1 MTIHLRPFNP
11 GTDIPRL
18 AELINAAAPQPL
30 PQETVRALLTTPIPG
45 RIHLRTVAVDGA
57 SRIIGS
63 GEVGHD
69 PWMLPGRFWID
80 IVVAPAARGRGVGAM
95 LGDDLVAFAWELGAT
110 TLVAPVRPHIP
121 ASRRFLEH
129 RGFVVRGGLA
139 TLDLAAYL
147 RERDR
152 ECEGPDPAL
161 DVELGITLLPSQAEL
176 DALAAQ
182 HGLFELTLSP
192 KELAHLVAAG
202 HRCADAQQCWCGC
215 AAS

>member
-11 GTDIPRL
+11 DTDIPRL
-18 AELINAAAPQPL
+18 AELINVAAPQPL
-30 PQETVRALLTTPIPG
+30 PQETVRALLMTPIPG
-45 RIHLRTVAVDGA
+45 RIHLRTVAVDSSG
-57 SRIIGS
+57 RIVGS
-63 GEVGHD
+63 GEVGRD

-110 TLVAPVRPHIP
+110 TLVAPLRPHIP
-121 ASRRFLEH
+121 AGRRFLEH
-129 RGFVVRGGLA
+129 RGFAARGALA
-139 TLDLAAYL
+139 TLDLAVYL
-147 RERDR
+147 HEREQGR
-152 ECEGPDPAL
+152 EAHDPAL
-161 DVELGITLLPSQAEL
+161 AVELGITLLPSQAEL

-192 KELAHLVAAG
+192 NELAHLVAAG
-202 HRCADAQQCWCGC
+202 HCCVEIPRCWCGC

>member
-11 GTDIPRL
+11 DTDIPRL

-30 PQETVRALLTTPIPG
+30 PQETVRALVTTPIPG
-45 RIHLRTVAVDGA
+45 RIHLRTVAVDSAG
-57 SRIIGS
+57 RIVGS
-63 GEVGHD
+63 GEVGRD

-80 IVVAPAARGRGVGAM
+80 IVVAPEVRGHGVGAM

-110 TLVAPVRPHIP
+110 TLVAPLRPHIP
-121 ASRRFLEH
+121 AGRRFLEH
-129 RGFVVRGGLA
+129 RGFVARGA
-139 TLDLAAYL
+139 FAMLDFAAYL
-147 RERDR
+147 QEREAH
-152 ECEGPDPAL
+152 DPAL
-161 DVELGITLLPSQAEL
+161 AVELGITLLPSQAEL

-192 KELAHLVAAG
+192 RELAHLVAVTAHCCTG
-202 HRCADAQQCWCGC
+202 AQQCWCGC